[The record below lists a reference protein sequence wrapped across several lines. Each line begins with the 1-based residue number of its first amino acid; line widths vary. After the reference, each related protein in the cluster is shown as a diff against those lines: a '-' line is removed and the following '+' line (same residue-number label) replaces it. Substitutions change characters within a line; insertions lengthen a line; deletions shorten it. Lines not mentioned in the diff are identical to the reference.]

1 MLALVFVYLIQKHK
15 CLKEIAASIM
25 AAWKLTK
32 YSSVKAAVFGTAQS
46 AEGEKNL
53 KLLKAAP
60 TTEWRSIKASC
71 ISHGITH

>member
-1 MLALVFVYLIQKHK
+1 
-15 CLKEIAASIM
+15 M

-32 YSSVKAAVFGTAQS
+32 YSSVKAAVFGTARS